1 MKHDLMIPTA
11 PRFRRL
17 PLPLLLAAALTACQT
32 GPRADAPPLPPH
44 WQAST
49 AAATP
54 LAVATDQIWWRGFG
68 DPVLERMIES
78 ALLRNTEL
86 GAAAWRIRN
95 AQLRAG
101 AATQALYPTPSASAN
116 AGASKGAAQP
126 GAPAPTWQRNYGAS
140 LGVSWELDLWG
151 RLSDQR
157 KVALWEARASM
168 DDRRALALA
177 LSGNVARQYWQIAL
191 LQARRARAE
200 ESLAATERIFQL
212 TRVQYRAGAISGLEL
227 AQAEQSLQNQ
237 QSQKL
242 QLQQQIQEA
251 RNTFS
256 LLFDLPPPQLP
267 DGLAIDLSQALQ
279 ATAPP
284 IPAGI
289 PADVL
294 THRPDLRA
302 AQTRLEASLL
312 NVRIARKNFLP
323 GISLSGTL
331 GTGGAALKDILANPT
346 RSLGVGLSL
355 PFLNVGE
362 LIRQPRIA
370 RNEYEIA
377 VLGYRQSVY
386 RALSE
391 VESALNALDTQRQQL
406 KLQDEAVTNARRI
419 ARMNEA
425 RYRAGAAPLRF
436 WLDAQETLRQA
447 EFAAVDAR
455 FNTLQTAAN
464 LYLALGG
471 GTGVR

>member
-1 MKHDLMIPTA
+1 MKPDFMIPTL
-11 PRFRRL
+11 RRL
-17 PLPLLLAAALTACQT
+17 LPPGLLLATLTACQT
-32 GPRADAPPLPPH
+32 GPRAEAPPLPPH
-44 WQAST
+44 WQT
-49 AAATP
+49 AAPTATP
-54 LAVATDQIWWRGFG
+54 LAVAADQVWWQGFD
-68 DPVLERMIES
+68 DPMLARLIDA
-78 ALLRNTEL
+78 ALRRNTEL
-86 GAAAWRIRN
+86 GGAAWRIRN

-101 AATQALYPTPSASAN
+101 AATQALYPTPSAGAN
-116 AGASKGAAQP
+116 ASASKATPQP
-126 GAPAPTWQRNYGAS
+126 GAPAPAWQRSYGAS

-157 KVALWEARASM
+157 RAAIWETQATV
-168 DDRRALALA
+168 DDREALALT

-191 LQARRARAE
+191 LQARIVRAE

-212 TRVQYRAGAISGLEL
+212 TRAQYRAGTISGLEL

-242 QLQQQIQEA
+242 QLQQQLQES

-267 DGLAIDLSQALQ
+267 DGLSIDLPQALR
-279 ATAPP
+279 TKTPT
-284 IPAGI
+284 IPSGL

-294 THRPDLRA
+294 TRRPDLRA
-302 AQTRLEASLL
+302 AQIRLEASLL
-312 NVRIARKNFLP
+312 NVRITRKNFLP
-323 GISLSGTL
+323 GVSLSGSL
-331 GTGGAALKDILANPT
+331 GTGGAQLKDILANPAQ
-346 RSLGVGLSL
+346 SLGVGLSL

-362 LIRQPRIA
+362 LIRQPKIA
-370 RNEYEIA
+370 RNDYEIA

-391 VESALNALDTQRQQL
+391 VENALTAFDAQQRQA
-406 KLQDEAVTNARRI
+406 KLQDEALANARRI

-455 FNTLQTAAN
+455 FNTLQAAAN

-471 GTGVR
+471 GTGVH